1 MDIKARQMIESQIIK
16 KILQNAI
23 ELGYT
28 VTLGDGYEIVISQS
42 TNVNA
47 ILAATRSTDSDIL
60 TFHTPGILKSFG
72 FVELIYGNSGW
83 GVIADCTDS
92 PRIREILRYA
102 EYWADRCEAQ
112 YS

>member
-1 MDIKARQMIESQIIK
+1 MDTKARQLIESQIITQ
-16 KILQNAI
+16 ILQDAI

-28 VTLGDGYEIVISQS
+28 VSLSDGCETVISQS

-47 ILAATRSTDSDIL
+47 ILSATRSTDSDVL
-60 TFHTPGILKSFG
+60 MFHAPGILKAFG

-83 GVIADCTDS
+83 DVIADCTAS

-102 EYWADRCEAQ
+102 EYWADKCEAQ